1 MRTGPTDDVAILIR
15 GSAADA
21 AVTVRGVKATAGS
34 VPYAIYL
41 VLDATAPAEALNRA
55 AAIRTECL
63 LLFLD
68 AGVTPVGT
76 SWLTEMTAA
85 VSAPDVAA
93 AIATWADDRGPVAG
107 LLVRREAFDLLGG
120 FDADRHPTAG
130 YTEDLLARFLYH
142 GLECMAPAGA
152 VFLAGSPQLRRAG

>member
-1 MRTGPTDDVAILIR
+1 MAILIR

-21 AVTVRGVKATAGS
+21 AVTVRGVKATAGP
-34 VPYAIYL
+34 VPHAVYL
-41 VLDATAPAEALNRA
+41 VLDSTTPAEALNRA
-55 AAIRTECL
+55 AAVRTERL
-63 LLFLD
+63 ILFLD
-68 AGVTPVGT
+68 AGVIPVGRN
-76 SWLTEMTAA
+76 WLTDMTAA
-85 VSAPDVAA
+85 VAAPDVAA

-142 GLECMAPAGA
+142 GLECVAPAGA